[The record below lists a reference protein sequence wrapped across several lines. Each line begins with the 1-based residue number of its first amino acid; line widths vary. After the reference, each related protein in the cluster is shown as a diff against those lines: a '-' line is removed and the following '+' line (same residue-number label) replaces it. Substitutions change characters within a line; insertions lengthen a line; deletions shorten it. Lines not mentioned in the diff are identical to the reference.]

1 MLDEA
6 APQNPFHAFGLH
18 PNILKAI
25 DSLGFTQPTPVQAQA
40 VPVAMQG
47 KDVRAC
53 AQTGSGKTLAFVAPI
68 IHQILT
74 HPPAGRPCVLIM
86 VPTRELATQVDTVVH
101 DLGKFTDVR
110 NVSILGGANFH
121 RQVTQIKA
129 GAHIVC
135 ATPGRLLD
143 HLERRTFNLKNVH
156 TLVLD
161 EADRMLD
168 MGFLPDIRRILNQ
181 CPPKKQTMLFSATF
195 PPEIQSLVGQVL
207 HDPYSIDIAPS
218 TPSNNVA
225 QMIYPVSR
233 SQKEALLQM
242 VLANGSI
249 ASALIFCRTK
259 HGADHLVTT
268 LKKWGKSV
276 AVIHSDRS
284 QSERYAALEGFRDRK
299 FQILV
304 ATDIASRGIDIK
316 DISHVIN
323 FDVPHHPE
331 DYVHRIGRTG
341 RAEANGDAFT
351 LCAPD
356 EEPYLKRIEKF
367 INKTLPRGVIP
378 NFPYLVPPKLS
389 TAKSTTV
396 PQGWGR
402 MRRRIPT
409 GSRGRFH

>member
-1 MLDEA
+1 MSDQP
-6 APQNPFHAFGLH
+6 PQKLFTDFGLH
-18 PNILKAI
+18 PDIMKAI
-25 DSLGFTQPTPVQAQA
+25 DVLGFTQPTPVQQA
-40 VPVAMQG
+40 AIPAGMAG
-47 KDVRAC
+47 HDVRAC

-68 IHQILT
+68 LHKLLQN
-74 HPPAGRPCVLIM
+74 PPTASPSVLIM
-86 VPTRELATQVDTVVH
+86 VPTRELATQVDKVVA
-101 DLGKFTDVR
+101 DLGKFTNIR
-110 NVSILGGANFH
+110 CVSILGGANFQ
-121 RQVTQIKA
+121 RQVQLIKS
-129 GAHIVC
+129 GAQIVC

-143 HLERRTFNLKNVH
+143 HLERRTFNLKGITH
-156 TLVLD
+156 LILD

-168 MGFLPDIRRILNQ
+168 MGFLPDITRIMQQ

-195 PPEIQSLVGQVL
+195 PPEIQALVAKLL
-207 HDPYSIDIAPS
+207 HDPFAIDISPS
-218 TPSNNVA
+218 VPSSNVA
-225 QMIYPVSR
+225 QVIYPVSR

-242 VLANGSI
+242 ILENGSI
-249 ASALIFCRTK
+249 NSALIFCRTK
-259 HGADHLVTT
+259 HGSDHLVNV

-284 QSERYAALEGFRDRK
+284 QSERYAALEGFRERK
-299 FQILV
+299 YQLLV

-341 RAEANGDAFT
+341 RAEASGDAFT
-351 LCAPD
+351 LVAPD

-367 INKTLPRGVIP
+367 INKTLPRGVMP

-389 TAKSTTV
+389 NKTSNIPT
-396 PQGWGR
+396 GWGK

-409 GSRGRFH
+409 GSRGRFK

>member
-1 MLDEA
+1 MTEG
-6 APQNPFHAFGLH
+6 APTPTFAELALH
-18 PNILKAI
+18 DKVMQAI
-25 DSLGFTQPTPVQAQA
+25 NALGFTTPTPVQQA
-40 VPVAMQG
+40 AIPVALQG
-47 KDVRAC
+47 RDIRAC

-68 IHQILT
+68 LHRLILE
-74 HPPAGRPCVLIM
+74 PPVNRPAVLIV
-86 VPTRELATQVDTVVH
+86 VPTRELATQVDNVVR
-101 DLGKFTDVR
+101 DLGKFTDIR
-110 NVSILGGANFH
+110 NVSILGGANFQK
-121 RQVTQIKA
+121 QVNMIKS
-129 GAHIVC
+129 GAQIVC

-143 HLERRTFNLKNVH
+143 HLERRTFNLKGVTH
-156 TLVLD
+156 LVLD

-168 MGFLPDIRRILNQ
+168 MGFLPDITRIMQQ

-195 PPEIQSLVGQVL
+195 PPEIQALVSKLL
-207 HDPYSIDIAPS
+207 HDPYSIDISPS
-218 TPSNNVA
+218 VPSSNVA
-225 QMIYPVSR
+225 QIIYPVSR

-242 VLANGSI
+242 ILANGSI
-249 ASALIFCRTK
+249 NSALIFCRTK
-259 HGADHLVTT
+259 HGADHMVTT

-341 RAEANGDAFT
+341 RAEASGDAFT
-351 LCAPD
+351 LVAPD

-367 INKTLPRGVIP
+367 INKTLPRGVMP
-378 NFPYLVPPKLS
+378 DFPYLVPPKLS
-389 TAKSTTV
+389 GKTNVMAT
-396 PQGWGR
+396 GWGK

-409 GSRGRFH
+409 GRAGRFK

>member
-1 MLDEA
+1 M
-6 APQNPFHAFGLH
+6 
-18 PNILKAI
+18 KAI
-25 DSLGFTQPTPVQAQA
+25 DALGFTAPTPVQTQA
-40 VPVAMQG
+40 LALGMAG

-53 AQTGSGKTLAFVAPI
+53 AQTGSGKTLAFVAPVL
-68 IHQILT
+68 HRLLVE
-74 HPPAGRPCVLIM
+74 PAPLAARPTVLIM
-86 VPTRELATQVDTVVH
+86 VPTRELATQVDTVVA
-101 DLGKFTDVR
+101 DLGKFTDIR
-110 NVSILGGANFH
+110 CVSILGGANFA
-121 RQVTQIKA
+121 RQVQLIKS
-129 GAHIVC
+129 GAQIVC

-143 HLERRTFNLKNVH
+143 HLERRTFNLKNIT
-156 TLVLD
+156 TLILD

-168 MGFLPDIRRILNQ
+168 MGFLPDITRIMNQ

-195 PPEIQSLVGQVL
+195 PPEIQSLVTKML
-207 HDPYSIDIAPS
+207 NDPHSIDISPS
-218 TPSNNVA
+218 VPSANVA
-225 QMIYPVSR
+225 QIIYPVSR

-242 VLANGSI
+242 ILANGSI

-259 HGADHLVTT
+259 HGADHLVTV
-268 LKKWGKSV
+268 LRKWGKSV

-284 QSERYAALEGFRDRK
+284 QTERYQALEGFRDRK
-299 FQILV
+299 VQILV

-341 RAEANGDAFT
+341 RADASGDAFT
-351 LCAPD
+351 LCGPD

-389 TAKSTTV
+389 TAKDNNIPT
-396 PQGWGR
+396 GWGK

-409 GSRGRFH
+409 GRGARFK